1 MRRRLG
7 VGLALA
13 CRLPNGKVAA
23 YVYGPTDVDEATR
36 LMYPDGVR
44 YSFPIE
50 LREGA
55 EVGRLRAKLLSI
67 LRHHVKSIRKAQ
79 ELLK

>member
-1 MRRRLG
+1 
-7 VGLALA
+7 
-13 CRLPNGKVAA
+13 
-23 YVYGPTDVDEATR
+23 
-36 LMYPDGVR
+36 MYPDGVR